1 MKTETLILR
10 MYAIVFIIFSLP
22 AFFIP
27 QQFAEILQFNIDLPG
42 AKMEFVAAYGGLILG
57 VGVFLIIC
65 ARENPRLGLLAILF
79 TVGSLMVGRIIG
91 FSLTQETTWVQ
102 NTFLI
107 IELLT
112 VLLVLTLLSKQR
124 NKLAKGFSQESQQC

>member
-10 MYAIVFIIFSLP
+10 IYAIVFIIFSLP

-57 VGVFLIIC
+57 IGLFLMIC
-65 ARENPRLGLLAILF
+65 IRENPRFGLLAILC

-91 FSLTQETTWVQ
+91 YVLDQDTTWVQ

-112 VLLVLTLLSKQR
+112 VLLVSTLLIKQR
-124 NKLAKGFSQESQQC
+124 NKKGQRFSQASQQC